1 MILHKKRTEA
11 NEEFSSEEILRKD
24 VPSKDAPESSGGP
37 PDINVSDLI
46 EQAKKGSDEA
56 FGEIVRLYEKFVFNT
71 ACRTLSTGGC
81 KTDDADDI
89 AQDSFIKA
97 WRSLS
102 SFRGDCSFSTWIF
115 RITVNTAKDMMR
127 SKHGSMNTVSLS
139 VANDDNE
146 ITQWDIPVTDGDSLP
161 EEAAMKKELISEVRW
176 AIELL
181 PEDQKKVIVMR
192 DLYDLPYSEIASALS
207 IEMGTVKSRISRGRV
222 SLKSILKKGNFF
234 N

>member
-11 NEEFSSEEILRKD
+11 DEALSSEELIRKD
-24 VPSKDAPESSGGP
+24 LHSKDAPEFSGEP

-46 EQAKKGSDEA
+46 EQAKHGSDEA

-71 ACRTLSTGGC
+71 ACRALSTGGC

-127 SKHGSMNTVSLS
+127 SKRGYKNTVSLS
-139 VANDDNE
+139 VTNDDDE

-161 EEAAMKKELISEVRW
+161 EEAAEKKELISEVRQ

-181 PEDQKKVIVMR
+181 PEDQRKVIVMR
-192 DLYDLPYSEIASALS
+192 DLYDLPYSEIASALGV
-207 IEMGTVKSRISRGRV
+207 ETGTVKSRISRGRAN
-222 SLKSILKKGNFF
+222 LKSILKKGNFF
-234 N
+234 I